1 VIIALLALAVF
12 ASRAALDYAHVR
24 YVAACTTNRAAR
36 AANWSVIQWT
46 AGTIGFA
53 VAVKVSLWFLPAE
66 AAGLWCG
73 TWIAM
78 RWSPRSG
85 TRSLPRDPGVRP
97 H

>member
-12 ASRAALDYAHVR
+12 ASAAALDYAHVR

-66 AAGLWCG
+66 ALGLWFG

-78 RWSPRSG
+78 RR
-85 TRSLPRDPGVRP
+85 R
-97 H
+97 